1 MKVIYEGK
9 SYAASDSN
17 NQESFPVP
25 GFNLMQ
31 KGLLHIFKP
40 IVHQFPDH
48 DIDISWNEDE
58 KRLSYSS
65 NTLDQ
70 SLIEAAI
77 KEHHAIEI

>member
-31 KGLLHIFKP
+31 KGLLHIF
-40 IVHQFPDH
+40 I
-48 DIDISWNEDE
+48 ELG
-58 KRLSYSS
+58 R
-65 NTLDQ
+65 TL
-70 SLIEAAI
+70 ARRR
-77 KEHHAIEI
+77 